1 MTRLVLLG
9 SKARGLGVLR
19 AVLDRLRP
27 PHRLVGVLCPDDAS
41 DARSVLSEFRD
52 CAHQHGVALEVAAN
66 ARETRSAMERWRA
79 DTALV
84 AGWYQ
89 MIRLE
94 EFPATRFF
102 GFHASPLPKY
112 RGNAP
117 LVWQILRGE
126 LAIGVSFFQIT
137 EGMDEGGI
145 VAQAQAP
152 LGADETI
159 DDALRFVQASCR
171 EIVLLHLVA
180 LLDGTATLSMQEHAQ
195 ATYCGLRV
203 AEDGRIDWHR
213 PARQVH
219 DFVRAQT
226 RPYPGAFSRFADGR
240 KLIVWRSVVDARSYC
255 GVPGAVAERGP
266 GVVVVTCGDGAIRI
280 LEAEIEGAAY
290 APVDALIPSLR
301 TRLS

>member
-9 SKARGLGVLR
+9 SKALGLGVLR
-19 AVLDRLRP
+19 AVLDCLRP

-66 ARETRSAMERWRA
+66 ARETRSVMERLRA

-126 LAIGVSFFQIT
+126 PTIGVSFFQIT

-159 DDALRFVQASCR
+159 DDALLFVRASCR
-171 EIVLLHLVA
+171 EMVHSHLVA
-180 LLDGTATLSMQEHAQ
+180 LLDGTAALSVQDHAQ

-203 AEDGRIDWHR
+203 AEDGRINWHR
-213 PARQVH
+213 SARQVH

-226 RPYPGAFSRFADGR
+226 RPYPGAFSRLADGR
-240 KLIVWRSVVDARSYC
+240 KLIVWRSVVDPRPYF
-255 GVPGAVAERGP
+255 GVPGAVAERASGA
-266 GVVVVTCGDGAIRI
+266 VVVTCGDGAIRI
-280 LEAEIEGAAY
+280 LEAEIEGAAC
-290 APVDALIPSLR
+290 APVDVLIPSLR